1 MKKKYYI
8 LKEINGYLSKLLIY
22 LVRFYQKFISPLKG
36 PTCRF
41 YPTCSQYSIE
51 AIRKYGA
58 LKGIYLTLG
67 HVLRIIFEL
76 VQNYGLSI
84 ILFTIVVKVLLLPL
98 TIKQTKSTKAM
109 QDIQPKI
116 LEIQT
121 KYKDKPEKQQQEIMK
136 IYTEAKINPLAGC
149 LPLLIQMPILIALFS
164 VLREPVT
171 YGVFVDQAQFATAA
185 KGFLW
190 IKDLTTPDVIL
201 AVLSG
206 ATTFLMQTLMMPKDQ
221 QQGSMKMMTYVMSA
235 MMLFWGF
242 SFPAGLTL
250 YWTIGNVFAIA
261 QHYLIMNPLRAKLA
275 VSKEEVVDEKP
286 RNKK

>member
-1 MKKKYYI
+1 MNI
-8 LKEINGYLSKLLIY
+8 
-22 LVRFYQKFISPLKG
+22 ISN
-36 PTCRF
+36 
-41 YPTCSQYSIE
+41 
-51 AIRKYGA
+51 A
-58 LKGIYLTLG
+58 LG

-171 YGVFVDQAQFATAA
+171 YGVFVDQAQFSTAA

>member
-1 MKKKYYI
+1 MNI
-8 LKEINGYLSKLLIY
+8 
-22 LVRFYQKFISPLKG
+22 ISN
-36 PTCRF
+36 
-41 YPTCSQYSIE
+41 
-51 AIRKYGA
+51 A
-58 LKGIYLTLG
+58 LG

-185 KGFLW
+185 QGFLW
-190 IKDLTTPDVIL
+190 IKDLTTPDVI
-201 AVLSG
+201 LSG

>member
-1 MKKKYYI
+1 MNI
-8 LKEINGYLSKLLIY
+8 LSN
-22 LVRFYQKFISPLKG
+22 
-36 PTCRF
+36 
-41 YPTCSQYSIE
+41 
-51 AIRKYGA
+51 A
-58 LKGIYLTLG
+58 LG

-84 ILFTIVVKVLLLPL
+84 ILFTILVKVLLLPL

-116 LEIQT
+116 QEIQT

-171 YGVFVDQAQFATAA
+171 YGVFADQAQFVNAA

-190 IKDLTTPDVIL
+190 IKDLTTPDYIL
-201 AVLSG
+201 AILSG

-221 QQGSMKMMTYVMSA
+221 QQGSMKIMTYVMSA
-235 MMLFWGF
+235 MMLFWD
-242 SFPAGLTL
+242 SLSQQVL
-250 YWTIGNVFAIA
+250 
-261 QHYLIMNPLRAKLA
+261 HYTGR
-275 VSKEEVVDEKP
+275 
-286 RNKK
+286 

>member
-1 MKKKYYI
+1 MNI
-8 LKEINGYLSKLLIY
+8 
-22 LVRFYQKFISPLKG
+22 ISN
-36 PTCRF
+36 
-41 YPTCSQYSIE
+41 
-51 AIRKYGA
+51 A
-58 LKGIYLTLG
+58 LG

-136 IYTEAKINPLAGC
+136 ICTEAKINPLAGC

-171 YGVFVDQAQFATAA
+171 YGVFVDQAQFSTAA

>member
-1 MKKKYYI
+1 MNI
-8 LKEINGYLSKLLIY
+8 
-22 LVRFYQKFISPLKG
+22 ISN
-36 PTCRF
+36 
-41 YPTCSQYSIE
+41 
-51 AIRKYGA
+51 A
-58 LKGIYLTLG
+58 LG

-116 LEIQT
+116 QEIQT

-171 YGVFVDQAQFATAA
+171 YGVFVDQAQFTTAA
-185 KGFLW
+185 RGFLW
-190 IKDLTTPDVIL
+190 IQDLTKPDIIL

-221 QQGSMKMMTYVMSA
+221 QQGSMKIMTYVMSA

-250 YWTIGNVFAIA
+250 YWTVGNVFAIG

>member
-1 MKKKYYI
+1 MNI
-8 LKEINGYLSKLLIY
+8 
-22 LVRFYQKFISPLKG
+22 ISN
-36 PTCRF
+36 
-41 YPTCSQYSIE
+41 
-51 AIRKYGA
+51 A
-58 LKGIYLTLG
+58 LG

-98 TIKQTKSTKAM
+98 TIKQTKSTKAI

-136 IYTEAKINPLAGC
+136 IYTEAKINPLAVC

>member
-1 MKKKYYI
+1 MNI
-8 LKEINGYLSKLLIY
+8 
-22 LVRFYQKFISPLKG
+22 ISN
-36 PTCRF
+36 
-41 YPTCSQYSIE
+41 
-51 AIRKYGA
+51 A
-58 LKGIYLTLG
+58 LG

-171 YGVFVDQAQFATAA
+171 YGVFVDQAHLQLQQ
-185 KGFLW
+185 KGFY
-190 IKDLTTPDVIL
+190 
-201 AVLSG
+201 G
-206 ATTFLMQTLMMPKDQ
+206 
-221 QQGSMKMMTYVMSA
+221 
-235 MMLFWGF
+235 
-242 SFPAGLTL
+242 
-250 YWTIGNVFAIA
+250 
-261 QHYLIMNPLRAKLA
+261 
-275 VSKEEVVDEKP
+275 
-286 RNKK
+286 

>member
-1 MKKKYYI
+1 MNI
-8 LKEINGYLSKLLIY
+8 ISNG
-22 LVRFYQKFISPLKG
+22 
-36 PTCRF
+36 
-41 YPTCSQYSIE
+41 
-51 AIRKYGA
+51 
-58 LKGIYLTLG
+58 LG

-116 LEIQT
+116 QEIQT

-171 YGVFVDQAQFATAA
+171 YGVFVDQEQLATAA
-185 KGFLW
+185 QGFLW
-190 IKDLTTPDVIL
+190 VQDLTKPDVIL
-201 AVLSG
+201 AILSG

-242 SFPAGLTL
+242 TFPAGLTL

-275 VSKEEVVDEKP
+275 VSKEEVDENP

>member
-1 MKKKYYI
+1 MNI
-8 LKEINGYLSKLLIY
+8 
-22 LVRFYQKFISPLKG
+22 ISN
-36 PTCRF
+36 
-41 YPTCSQYSIE
+41 
-51 AIRKYGA
+51 A
-58 LKGIYLTLG
+58 LG

-116 LEIQT
+116 QEIQT

-171 YGVFVDQAQFATAA
+171 YGVFVDQAQFTTAA
-185 KGFLW
+185 RGFLW
-190 IKDLTTPDVIL
+190 VQDLTKPDVIL

-221 QQGSMKMMTYVMSA
+221 QQGSMKIMTYVMSA

-250 YWTIGNVFAIA
+250 YWTVGNVFAIG

>member
-1 MKKKYYI
+1 VNI
-8 LKEINGYLSKLLIY
+8 LSN
-22 LVRFYQKFISPLKG
+22 
-36 PTCRF
+36 
-41 YPTCSQYSIE
+41 
-51 AIRKYGA
+51 A
-58 LKGIYLTLG
+58 LG

-84 ILFTIVVKVLLLPL
+84 ILFTILVKVLLLPL

-116 LEIQT
+116 QEIQT

-171 YGVFVDQAQFATAA
+171 YGVFADQAQFVNAA

-190 IKDLTTPDVIL
+190 IKDLTTPDYIL
-201 AVLSG
+201 AILSG

-221 QQGSMKMMTYVMSA
+221 QQGSMKIMTYVMSA

-250 YWTIGNVFAIA
+250 YWTIGNVFAIG

>member
-1 MKKKYYI
+1 MNI
-8 LKEINGYLSKLLIY
+8 
-22 LVRFYQKFISPLKG
+22 ISN
-36 PTCRF
+36 
-41 YPTCSQYSIE
+41 
-51 AIRKYGA
+51 A
-58 LKGIYLTLG
+58 LG

-136 IYTEAKINPLAGC
+136 ICTEAKINPLAGC

-171 YGVFVDQAQFATAA
+171 YGVFVDQADR
-185 KGFLW
+185 K
-190 IKDLTTPDVIL
+190 
-201 AVLSG
+201 S
-206 ATTFLMQTLMMPKDQ
+206 
-221 QQGSMKMMTYVMSA
+221 
-235 MMLFWGF
+235 
-242 SFPAGLTL
+242 
-250 YWTIGNVFAIA
+250 
-261 QHYLIMNPLRAKLA
+261 
-275 VSKEEVVDEKP
+275 VV
-286 RNKK
+286 

>member
-1 MKKKYYI
+1 MVI
-8 LKEINGYLSKLLIY
+8 
-22 LVRFYQKFISPLKG
+22 
-36 PTCRF
+36 
-41 YPTCSQYSIE
+41 
-51 AIRKYGA
+51 
-58 LKGIYLTLG
+58 
-67 HVLRIIFEL
+67 
-76 VQNYGLSI
+76 
-84 ILFTIVVKVLLLPL
+84 
-98 TIKQTKSTKAM
+98 
-109 QDIQPKI
+109 
-116 LEIQT
+116 
-121 KYKDKPEKQQQEIMK
+121 
-136 IYTEAKINPLAGC
+136 
-149 LPLLIQMPILIALFS
+149 
-164 VLREPVT
+164 
-171 YGVFVDQAQFATAA
+171 FVDQAQFATAA

>member
-1 MKKKYYI
+1 MNI
-8 LKEINGYLSKLLIY
+8 
-22 LVRFYQKFISPLKG
+22 ISN
-36 PTCRF
+36 
-41 YPTCSQYSIE
+41 
-51 AIRKYGA
+51 A
-58 LKGIYLTLG
+58 LG

-164 VLREPVT
+164 
-171 YGVFVDQAQFATAA
+171 A

>member
-1 MKKKYYI
+1 MNI
-8 LKEINGYLSKLLIY
+8 
-22 LVRFYQKFISPLKG
+22 ISN
-36 PTCRF
+36 
-41 YPTCSQYSIE
+41 
-51 AIRKYGA
+51 A
-58 LKGIYLTLG
+58 LG

-190 IKDLTTPDVIL
+190 IKDLTAPDVIL

>member
-1 MKKKYYI
+1 MNI
-8 LKEINGYLSKLLIY
+8 
-22 LVRFYQKFISPLKG
+22 ISN
-36 PTCRF
+36 
-41 YPTCSQYSIE
+41 
-51 AIRKYGA
+51 A
-58 LKGIYLTLG
+58 LG

-76 VQNYGLSI
+76 VQSYGLSI
-84 ILFTIVVKVLLLPL
+84 VLFTILVKVLLLPL

-116 LEIQT
+116 QEIQT

-171 YGVFVDQAQFATAA
+171 YGVFADQAQFVNAA

-190 IKDLTTPDVIL
+190 IKDLTTPDYIL
-201 AVLSG
+201 AILSG

-221 QQGSMKMMTYVMSA
+221 QQGSMKIMTYVMSA

-250 YWTIGNVFAIA
+250 YWTIGNVFAIG

>member
-1 MKKKYYI
+1 MNI
-8 LKEINGYLSKLLIY
+8 LSN
-22 LVRFYQKFISPLKG
+22 
-36 PTCRF
+36 
-41 YPTCSQYSIE
+41 
-51 AIRKYGA
+51 A
-58 LKGIYLTLG
+58 LW

-84 ILFTIVVKVLLLPL
+84 ILFTILVKVLLLPL

-116 LEIQT
+116 QEIQT

-171 YGVFVDQAQFATAA
+171 YGVFADQAQFVNAA

-190 IKDLTTPDVIL
+190 IKDLTTPDYIL
-201 AVLSG
+201 AILSG

-221 QQGSMKMMTYVMSA
+221 QQGSMKIMTYVMSA

-250 YWTIGNVFAIA
+250 YWTIGNVFAIG

>member
-1 MKKKYYI
+1 MNI
-8 LKEINGYLSKLLIY
+8 
-22 LVRFYQKFISPLKG
+22 ISN
-36 PTCRF
+36 
-41 YPTCSQYSIE
+41 
-51 AIRKYGA
+51 A
-58 LKGIYLTLG
+58 LG

-171 YGVFVDQAQFATAA
+171 YGVFVDQAQFAIAA

>member
-1 MKKKYYI
+1 MNI
-8 LKEINGYLSKLLIY
+8 LSN
-22 LVRFYQKFISPLKG
+22 
-36 PTCRF
+36 
-41 YPTCSQYSIE
+41 
-51 AIRKYGA
+51 A
-58 LKGIYLTLG
+58 LG

-84 ILFTIVVKVLLLPL
+84 ILFTILVKVLLLPL

-116 LEIQT
+116 QEIQT

-171 YGVFVDQAQFATAA
+171 YGVFADQAQFVNAA

-190 IKDLTTPDVIL
+190 IKDLTTPDYIL
-201 AVLSG
+201 AILSG

-221 QQGSMKMMTYVMSA
+221 QQGSMKIMTYVMSA

-250 YWTIGNVFAIA
+250 YWTIGNVFAIG

>member
-1 MKKKYYI
+1 MNI
-8 LKEINGYLSKLLIY
+8 
-22 LVRFYQKFISPLKG
+22 ISN
-36 PTCRF
+36 
-41 YPTCSQYSIE
+41 
-51 AIRKYGA
+51 A
-58 LKGIYLTLG
+58 LG

-171 YGVFVDQAQFATAA
+171 YGVFVDQAQFGTAA

>member
-1 MKKKYYI
+1 
-8 LKEINGYLSKLLIY
+8 
-22 LVRFYQKFISPLKG
+22 
-36 PTCRF
+36 
-41 YPTCSQYSIE
+41 
-51 AIRKYGA
+51 
-58 LKGIYLTLG
+58 
-67 HVLRIIFEL
+67 
-76 VQNYGLSI
+76 
-84 ILFTIVVKVLLLPL
+84 
-98 TIKQTKSTKAM
+98 
-109 QDIQPKI
+109 
-116 LEIQT
+116 
-121 KYKDKPEKQQQEIMK
+121 MK

-206 ATTFLMQTLMMPKDQ
+206 ATTFLMQTLMMPKDEQ
-221 QQGSMKMMTYVMSA
+221 PDSDNPAAASMKMMTYVMSA

>member
-1 MKKKYYI
+1 MNI
-8 LKEINGYLSKLLIY
+8 LSN
-22 LVRFYQKFISPLKG
+22 
-36 PTCRF
+36 
-41 YPTCSQYSIE
+41 
-51 AIRKYGA
+51 A
-58 LKGIYLTLG
+58 LG

-84 ILFTIVVKVLLLPL
+84 ILFTILVKVLLLPL
-98 TIKQTKSTKAM
+98 TM

-116 LEIQT
+116 QEIQT
-121 KYKDKPEKQQQEIMK
+121 KYKDKPEKQHQEIMK

-171 YGVFVDQAQFATAA
+171 YGVFADQAQFVNAA

-190 IKDLTTPDVIL
+190 IKDLTTPDYIL
-201 AVLSG
+201 AILSG

-221 QQGSMKMMTYVMSA
+221 QQGSMKIMTYVMSA

-250 YWTIGNVFAIA
+250 YWTIGNVFAIG